1 VTGRRIGGSRR
12 FEGLSFCWLVRR
24 TILLHIGSRR
34 EWNWD
39 CKCGCISL
47 LKCIVV
53 TQSCCGNE
61 AALPTREVESYEAR
75 DISPH
80 LGVDGTPHIIA
91 RYKLVGW
98 TGGRTIRQADWLVIF
113 RSSFI
118 STISFSPELQF
129 SILLQV
135 TTFSSVPIQDIPCNH
150 VNPIIHA

>member
-1 VTGRRIGGSRR
+1 MELGLQMWMYFSAEMHSRDTKLR
-12 FEGLSFCWLVRR
+12 
-24 TILLHIGSRR
+24 
-34 EWNWD
+34 
-39 CKCGCISL
+39 
-47 LKCIVV
+47 
-53 TQSCCGNE
+53 GNE

-80 LGVDGTPHIIA
+80 LGVDGTPHII
-91 RYKLVGW
+91 
-98 TGGRTIRQADWLVIF
+98 GGRTIRQADWLVIF